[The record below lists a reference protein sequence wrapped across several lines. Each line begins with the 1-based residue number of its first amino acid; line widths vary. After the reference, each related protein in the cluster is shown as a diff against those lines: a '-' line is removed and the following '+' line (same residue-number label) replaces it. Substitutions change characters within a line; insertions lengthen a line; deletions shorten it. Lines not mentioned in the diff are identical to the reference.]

1 MNGNGVG
8 WKNCKTCENIVK
20 SLKSMHSFTLSQAVQ
35 WAEFHSSLGLVWSPG
50 LLFKTPDIE
59 NSKCVTVF
67 TAVRCNPQT
76 SHHGE
81 KCSNPDVHEGGGNG
95 SLSTVFCFCFT
106 FFCHFSVSVIW
117 VYEWYLILTVFHTRG
132 VSGFVKLRVECWYKS
147 RPFALCCRSG
157 QQQVAFAVWKP
168 VFTRRMLSFSLKAW
182 KQ

>member
-8 WKNCKTCENIVK
+8 WKNCKTCENTVK

-81 KCSNPDVHEGGGNG
+81 KCSNPDVHEGGGKWFPVH
-95 SLSTVFCFCFT
+95 SFLFLLHIFLS
-106 FFCHFSVSVIW
+106 FFCQCHLGLWVIFNPHCLPYKGGFWLCETQSW
-117 VYEWYLILTVFHTRG
+117 VLI
-132 VSGFVKLRVECWYKS
+132 
-147 RPFALCCRSG
+147 
-157 QQQVAFAVWKP
+157 
-168 VFTRRMLSFSLKAW
+168 
-182 KQ
+182 

>member
-8 WKNCKTCENIVK
+8 WKNCKTCENTVK
-20 SLKSMHSFTLSQAVQ
+20 SLKSFTLSQAVQ

-81 KCSNPDVHEGGGNG
+81 KCSNPDVHEGGGEWFPVH
-95 SLSTVFCFCFT
+95 SFLSASH
-106 FFCHFSVSVIW
+106 FFVIFLSVSFGSMSDI
-117 VYEWYLILTVFHTRG
+117 
-132 VSGFVKLRVECWYKS
+132 
-147 RPFALCCRSG
+147 
-157 QQQVAFAVWKP
+157 
-168 VFTRRMLSFSLKAW
+168 
-182 KQ
+182 

>member
-8 WKNCKTCENIVK
+8 WKNCKTCENTVK

-81 KCSNPDVHEGGGNG
+81 KCSNPDVHEGWEI
-95 SLSTVFCFCFT
+95 VPCPQ
-106 FFCHFSVSVIW
+106 FSVSASHFFVIF
-117 VYEWYLILTVFHTRG
+117 LS
-132 VSGFVKLRVECWYKS
+132 VSFGS
-147 RPFALCCRSG
+147 
-157 QQQVAFAVWKP
+157 
-168 VFTRRMLSFSLKAW
+168 MNDI
-182 KQ
+182 